1 MNSWLSH
8 IHLRWTCWSPT
19 LESRETEARSGGR
32 SVEVMRLSPLN
43 PKPLDVKEDVEVQ
56 TAAATALEELGL
68 TGAQTGTALQH
79 HDHGSRPA
87 GT

>member
-1 MNSWLSH
+1 
-8 IHLRWTCWSPT
+8 
-19 LESRETEARSGGR
+19 
-32 SVEVMRLSPLN
+32 MRLSPLN
-43 PKPLDVKEDVEVQ
+43 PKPLGVKEDVEVQ